1 MKTMRR
7 HLILLLPLLACGA
20 LLRAQQVDTAGIYR
34 GRTDTLSTSVFTAD
48 RSGNYLS
55 KGKEIRTEVISSQG
69 LMKMACCNLAESF
82 ENSASVT
89 VGYSDAVTGARQI
102 RLLGLSGVYTQML
115 DENRPVM
122 RGLSAP
128 FGLSYVP
135 GSWLESIQIAK
146 GSPSVINGVESMTG
160 QINLEHKKP
169 TDEKPLFINA
179 SMMTD
184 TKADFNAIS
193 AFQLSPTVYTNIL
206 AHVDGNFKTED
217 MNMDGFVDDPR
228 QLQFNLAS
236 RWLYYTPELLI
247 HWGVSA
253 VSDRRQGGQEGYERG
268 AYASGKPWGTDIRNR
283 SLSAYVKIGR
293 ALREDNSS
301 SIAFIGDYAAD
312 RMDAWFGA
320 SRYDALQHAAFGNL
334 MYRNRISD
342 AHDFTVGLSGTFDRY
357 DETLDRILPG
367 GTTRPSGITNLFHGG
382 AYGEYT
388 FHAGDAFSAIAGL
401 RGEWYNEGGFRL
413 SPRGT
418 LKYQPAEWLV
428 LRANGGRGLRN
439 ALPLIDNFG
448 ALSTGKTFDGD
459 ILSHMLES
467 SWTFGGNATF
477 YLPFGESYIS
487 LDYFGTRFTD
497 KLVVDYEDAPGVI
510 AFYAGRSRSDSW
522 QADLHTEP
530 FPRFTVDVTARYTG
544 AYTDLRTRGT
554 SETPLLAPWKAVLN
568 LQYRTNLDRW
578 IFDFTASWNGSARV
592 YDFMKDRKG
601 ADGRLLYPNGRT
613 PSYPLLY
620 AQVTRRFR
628 GFDIYV
634 GGENLTNFRQTDV
647 ILGHRMADG
656 MVDPDA
662 PDFDASAVWGP
673 LMGLKVNVGIRLTLW
688 RPTRL

>member
-1 MKTMRR
+1 MKRN
-7 HLILLLPLLACGA
+7 LAYFVA
-20 LLRAQQVDTAGIYR
+20 LAFLAGGLSLRAQQIDTVGIY
-34 GRTDTLSTSVFTAD
+34 GERTDTLSSSVFTSNRA
-48 RSGNYLS
+48 GNYLS
-55 KGKEIRTEVISSQG
+55 KGKDIRTEVISSQG

-184 TKADFNAIS
+184 TKADFNVIS
-193 AFQLSPTVYTNIL
+193 SFQLSPTVYASIL
-206 AHVDGNFKTED
+206 GHVDGNFKTED
-217 MNMDGFVDDPR
+217 MNMDGFADDPR

-236 RWLYYTPELLI
+236 RWLYYTPELLV

-253 VSDRRQGGQEGYERG
+253 VSDKRQGGQEGYEKG
-268 AYASGKPWGTDIRNR
+268 SYVSGGPWGTDIRNR
-283 SLSAYVKIGR
+283 TLSAYAKIGH
-293 ALREDNSS
+293 ALREDNSA
-301 SIAFIGDYAAD
+301 SIAFIADYTAD
-312 RMDAWFGA
+312 KMDGWFGA

-334 MYRNRISD
+334 MYRNRIND
-342 AHDFTVGLSGTFDRY
+342 IHDFTVGLSGTFDRY

-367 GTTRPSGITNLFHGG
+367 GALHPSGITDLFHGG
-382 AYGEYT
+382 VYGEYT
-388 FHAGDAFSAIAGL
+388 FHAGEIFSAIAGL
-401 RGEWYNEGGFRL
+401 RGEWYNQGGFRI
-413 SPRGT
+413 SPRFT

-428 LRANGGRGLRN
+428 LRGNGGRGLRN

-448 ALSTGKTFDGD
+448 VLSTGKAFDGD
-459 ILSHMLES
+459 ILGHMLEA

-477 YLPFGESYIS
+477 YLPFKESYVS

-497 KLVVDYEDAPGVI
+497 KLIVDYEDLPGTI

-530 FPRFTVDVTARYTG
+530 FTRFTVDVTARYTG
-544 AYTDLRTRGT
+544 ARTDLRTRGY

-592 YDFMKDRKG
+592 YDFMKDRTD
-601 ADGRLLYPNGRT
+601 ADGNLLYPDGRT

-634 GGENLTNFRQTDV
+634 GGENLTDFRQTDV

-656 MVDPDA
+656 MVDPDSA
-662 PDFDASAVWGP
+662 DFDASAVWGP
-673 LMGLKVNVGIRLTLW
+673 LMGLKLNVGIRLTIW
-688 RPTRL
+688 RPTK

>member
-1 MKTMRR
+1 MKP
-7 HLILLLPLLACGA
+7 HFASFLFLALLAGGPA
-20 LLRAQQVDTAGIYR
+20 LRAQEPDTVGIYM

-48 RSGNYLS
+48 RAGNYLS
-55 KGKEIRTEVISSQG
+55 KGKDIRTEVISSQG

-193 AFQLSPTVYTNIL
+193 AFQLSPTVYANIL

-217 MNMDGFVDDPR
+217 MNMDGFADDPR

-253 VSDRRQGGQEGYERG
+253 VSDRRQGGQEGYEKG
-268 AYASGKPWGTDIRNR
+268 AYFQGRPWGTDIRNR
-283 SLSAYVKIGR
+283 VLSAYAKIGY
-293 ALREDNSS
+293 ALREDNSA
-301 SIAFIGDYAAD
+301 SIAFIGDWTAD

-320 SRYDALQHAAFGNL
+320 SRYDVLQHTAFGNL
-334 MYRNRISD
+334 MYRNRVND
-342 AHDFTVGLSGTFDRY
+342 THDFTVGLSGTFDRY
-357 DETLDRILPG
+357 DETLERILPG
-367 GTTRPSGITNLFHGG
+367 NINQSLGRIDLFHGG

-388 FHAGDAFSAIAGL
+388 FHAGETLSVIAGL
-401 RGEWYNEGGFRL
+401 RGEWYNEGGFQL

-439 ALPLIDNFG
+439 ALPLMDNFG
-448 ALSTGKTFDGD
+448 VLSTGKVFDGN
-459 ILSHMLES
+459 ILDHMLES

-477 YLPFGESYIS
+477 YLPFKASYIS
-487 LDYFGTRFTD
+487 LDYFGTRFID

-510 AFYAGRSRSDSW
+510 AFYSGRSKSDSW

-530 FPRFTVDVTARYTG
+530 FTRFTVDVTARYTG
-544 AYTDLRTRGT
+544 AYTDLRTGGYR
-554 SETPLLAPWKAVLN
+554 ETPLLAPWKAVLN
-568 LQYRTNLDRW
+568 LQYRTNLDHW

-592 YDFMKDRKG
+592 YDFMKDRKD
-601 ADGRLLYPNGRT
+601 ADGRLLYPDGRT

-647 ILGHRMADG
+647 ILGHRMGDG
-656 MVDPDA
+656 MVDPDSA
-662 PDFDASAVWGP
+662 DFDASAVWGP
-673 LMGLKVNVGIRLTLW
+673 LMGLKLNIGFRLTIW
-688 RPTRL
+688 RPTKL

>member
-448 ALSTGKTFDGD
+448 VLSTGKTFDGD

-601 ADGRLLYPNGRT
+601 ADGRLLYPDGRT

-647 ILGHRMADG
+647 ILGQRMADG